1 MGSELIDIYIAK
13 LDEYRRDLESF
24 SRTPVRVT
32 NVNVVKYSELE
43 GKKIDIFVLI
53 AKIEVLLDIYRE
65 SLPPN
70 DLSQKLANF
79 NDIKGAV
86 LSSLRQMEPKKIADL
101 SAVTTDAKLKPLKE
115 ILQSIRDEQRE
126 QAKLITLLQNLLV
139 KGQTDTST
147 LLKTRGTATNKRGT
161 VKLSQS
167 PRVQALSPKA
177 IQGMIRQRKSRKS
190 NKK

>member
-126 QAKLITLLQNLLV
+126 QAKLITLLQNLVV